1 MIYIYLFSFFP
12 SLFIA
17 LYFIFAH
24 ESRMT
29 NNLLDLV
36 YCYRGSCCFFFV
48 LLLTYTLLLF
58 IFWHLFTHLI
68 WKRQHKKKKMYKLS
82 YWHST
87 TRVHKCFSLRL
98 RDWKQLLLSM
108 YGIS

>member
-36 YCYRGSCCFFFV
+36 YCYRGSCCFFFFFAFDLHIV
-48 LLLTYTLLLF
+48 AIHFLTPVYAPYLKAAT
-58 IFWHLFTHLI
+58 
-68 WKRQHKKKKMYKLS
+68 QKKKN
-82 YWHST
+82 
-87 TRVHKCFSLRL
+87 V
-98 RDWKQLLLSM
+98 
-108 YGIS
+108 